1 MNSLRACLICRL
13 PENTHSVVSGRCSRP
28 RAAVAAFV
36 PEPRFDEWG
45 NRVNE
50 DGSLWNLD
58 GKLAARNGND

>member
-1 MNSLRACLICRL
+1 MKTPQCRADELD
-13 PENTHSVVSGRCSRP
+13 
-28 RAAVAAFV
+28 AALDAMDGNG
-36 PEPRFDEWG
+36 PLHPKMLFDEWG